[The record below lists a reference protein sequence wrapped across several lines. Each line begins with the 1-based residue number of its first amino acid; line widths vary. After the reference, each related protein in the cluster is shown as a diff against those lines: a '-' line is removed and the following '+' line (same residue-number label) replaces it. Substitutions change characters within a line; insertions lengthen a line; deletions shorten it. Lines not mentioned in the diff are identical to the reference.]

1 MALFHLNVSS
11 IGKSSGSS
19 ACASAAYRSCSQVTQ
34 TVMDSQTGI
43 EVSYTH
49 DFSNKKGLAFSE
61 IFAPEDADSWCLDRE
76 QLWNKVEQRETH
88 IKGRYA
94 RDIKLA
100 LQTEFTLDQNI
111 QILSEYVKDTFVKDG
126 IIADVNIHM
135 DDLNNPH
142 AHIMLTTRKLEKDD
156 NGEWVFGNKNRL
168 LDSKGWLVSVRNNWA
183 EINNKYFLI
192 HDIDKTITHESYE
205 ARGLGFIKSTIHEG
219 AAKHTEDKDYIL
231 ERPEYNRDII
241 NENLHYIKSNP
252 SVVIQSLAHNASKTQ
267 GAFGRVDLYKAIDVL
282 LDEIATRGNEAQ
294 ILVDEARTSLLS
306 KCEEIFHEVNQ
317 YDLTLDLDRY
327 DGVIRSEDGH
337 NNYENNSH
345 NDHNSNLSEINTAPH
360 NLVPSA
366 KIQENVIAIIE
377 RFFERDEQ
385 KVNINDEFEYIKQ
398 NSAKLIEEISRVS
411 AVFSKKDLAKA
422 LDTHINKTILQ
433 GIEDGVVDDK
443 INHKL
448 LAAAKEQ
455 LLKEYDGL
463 LSGLMSSN
471 EIVKLIDS
479 DLGGK
484 EVYTTKSQ
492 LALEKEFTSNIEH
505 LSESNHHS
513 LNVRELSE
521 EGPSVSKR
529 ITNGINNGLAKL
541 LTPDATAWLEKTLQS
556 LIGGSKTVTLTDEQ
570 TNAVLSLVNGS
581 DLVALSGMPGTGK
594 STVMAKLVAEYT
606 NHGYEVVGG
615 AISAVAA
622 LNLGTEANIK
632 SYTLSKWK
640 YDWDNRSQL
649 EKAGDVIRSLL
660 PNLTNKN
667 VMIVD
672 EMSMVDL
679 KMFNYITSKVVEA
692 GAKLI
697 VLGDNNQFSAIGIGG
712 ASEKLVDR
720 AENVVLTELFRQR
733 SNLDKEITRK
743 LSSYKVDEAITLLD
757 RDGRIKI
764 GNSPELTRSELV
776 DQYMTDVHSLN
787 GAKGSAKNN
796 ETNVIIAY
804 RNSEVQ
810 ALNLE
815 IRNRMLNSG
824 LLLTKKFGQGGQ
836 QFNGNK
842 SILKIAINEQL
853 VFTKNQRYLG
863 VLNGQIAKVVE
874 ILDNTRF
881 KVEVL
886 DGVNKKPRIVL
897 IDNKKFDQFDYGY
910 AITSYKA
917 QGKTYDYVY
926 LLIDASV
933 GYESFNVMATRHR
946 ASSVFYID
954 RGVLNDIVS
963 RKFDHDKEVHH
974 QNNKLAGNE
983 NAALFELLSRR
994 SSNILAEDYKDYEQ
1008 KLEVIQ
1014 IKAYLECRD
1023 KASSVYRQL
1032 LQWQE
1037 TMIHQEQK
1045 VELWDNKEL
1054 WSEFNSLREERS
1066 QHAQELVE
1074 GYSVYR
1080 KYISSSVVN
1089 YATLLKHADAATL
1102 EFDYLSSAKLQILYK
1117 TEPDHYKVNKESYN
1131 EIKLDIDTYLKN
1143 PSKNKSDRLLG
1154 KVEEL
1159 LAIQQEHKCNL
1170 ARLSSHIYNVENEKW
1185 NLESQRKSNIHYRED
1200 VKNFLNQTYKLGS
1213 QVTLANWHEL
1223 KQSMGI
1229 KNALDHV
1236 KNNPE
1241 SIGSLAGVGWSDKIA
1256 VSEARSRAVFNLS
1269 SLGNRLES
1277 YDKTITKE
1285 QELNGVISQKE
1296 TIELKTLKTTYNQ
1309 MDANKPLNPMQEKYL
1324 YGLHEHKS
1332 DLHTWIKDNNRE
1344 ATAKTSNKLGLD
1356 SLAKSKAVS
1365 DKNYNIKADLTY
1377 SEIHEKLSD
1386 NLVALSQ
1393 QLLPS
1398 MSNKKIEIDKHSIK
1412 CGSLSIELEGSK
1424 RGLWYR
1430 FSRTDEKGDLFDLI
1444 RVSQG
1449 LSNKQSAI
1457 EWGKSYLGLDKD
1469 NHLIN
1474 KSQSNKIVNKEADSA
1489 VSNKV
1494 METTK
1499 IRQSLK
1505 VLSPVPHDAAV
1516 FKPEVVFNKQLQ
1528 NKEENNKVID
1538 GIYAYKN
1545 IKNELCGYVVRIKDI
1560 ANNTKVTLPVVYT
1573 ENNHGI
1579 KSWRSKGLGEDR
1591 CLYNEHLLK
1600 DSNKPVLIVEV
1611 EKTADSA
1618 HSLYPEFDVFNL
1630 SGGANGFD
1638 KSNWSVLQDKQ
1649 VTIWPDNDKAGINA
1663 AHKIQSLLDEK
1674 NITKAKVI
1682 DLNKIDYLPE
1692 KWDLADNVP
1701 ENVRQHQI
1709 TGALFG
1715 AKGVESSVRIDKTIL
1730 DYMEFRQHD
1739 LNKDLDN
1746 QDLQSFDKHVQENMR
1761 NKFKLHY
1768 EAILLNKKLQTSNI
1782 LSVGDEVKI
1791 SSEASD
1797 LVDNYIKTIKL
1808 NSDTKLENISNA
1820 IHHDLSLLHKEVP
1833 KTILIEVTK
1842 IALEHTSQIINEH
1855 NVSNQKNELSNHAN
1869 NIISKQPY
1877 ALTSADLPILA
1888 LSLASNIINH
1898 NKNISSINE
1907 SSISEHSYKDGI
1919 HGNNQE
1925 HQQQIH
1931 LQQSINMTKNSF
1943 KLQLAQESIRF
1954 EQHQQHQVIQRQ
1966 MSQHQGIEI

>member
-11 IGKSSGSS
+11 IGKASSSS
-19 ACASAAYRSCSQVTQ
+19 ACASAAYRSCSQITQ

-61 IFAPEDADSWCLDRE
+61 IFAPEGVDSWCLNRE

-135 DDLNNPH
+135 DDSNNPH
-142 AHIMLTTRKLEKDD
+142 AHIMLTTRKLEIDA
-156 NGEWVFGNKNRL
+156 NGEWIFGNKNRL
-168 LDSKGWLVSVRNNWA
+168 LDSKGWLVNIRNNWA
-183 EINNKYFLI
+183 EINNKYFMI

-219 AAKHTEDKDYIL
+219 ASKHTEDKDYIL
-231 ERPEYNRDII
+231 ERPEYNREIV
-241 NENLHYIKSNP
+241 NENLQYIKSNP
-252 SVVIQSLAHNASKTQ
+252 SEVIQALAHNASKTQ

-282 LDEIATRGNEAQ
+282 LNEIATRGNEAQ

-317 YDLTLDLDRY
+317 YDLTIDLDGY
-327 DGVIRSEDGH
+327 DGVIRYADGH

-345 NDHNSNLSEINTAPH
+345 NDNNSNLSEINAAPT
-360 NLVPSA
+360 NIFPST

-385 KVNINDEFEYIKQ
+385 KVNINDELEYIKQ

-422 LDTHINKTILQ
+422 LDTHINKTILE
-433 GIEDGVVDDK
+433 GIEDGVVDQN

-448 LAAAKEQ
+448 LAAAKEAI
-455 LLKEYDGL
+455 LKEYDGL
-463 LSGLMSSN
+463 LSGLISSN

-492 LALEKEFTSNIEH
+492 LALEKEFTSNIDK

-513 LNVRELSE
+513 LNLPKLSE
-521 EGPSVSKR
+521 EEPSVSKR
-529 ITNGINNGLAKL
+529 ITNGINNRLAKL

-556 LIGGSKTVTLTDEQ
+556 LIGGSKAITLTDEQ
-570 TNAVLSLVNGS
+570 TNAVLSLVNGK
-581 DLVALSGMPGTGK
+581 DLVVLSGMPGTGK
-594 STVMAKLVAEYT
+594 STVMAKLVDEYT

-615 AISAVAA
+615 ATSAIAA

-649 EKAGDVIRSLL
+649 EKDGEVIRNLL
-660 PNLTNKN
+660 PNLTNRN

-679 KMFNYITSKVVEA
+679 KMFSYITSKVVEA

-712 ASEKLVDR
+712 ASEKVVDR

-776 DQYMTDVHSLN
+776 NQYMTHLHSLN

-836 QFNGNK
+836 DFNGNK

-863 VLNGQIAKVVE
+863 VLNGQIGRVVE
-874 ILDNTRF
+874 ILDNSRF
-881 KVEVL
+881 KVELL
-886 DGVNKKPRIVL
+886 DGANKKPRIVL

-910 AITSYKA
+910 AITSYKS
-917 QGKTYDYVY
+917 QGKTYDHSY
-926 LLIDASV
+926 LLIDSSV

-994 SSNILAEDYKDYEQ
+994 SSNILAEDYKDYDQ
-1008 KLEVIQ
+1008 KAEVIQ
-1014 IKAYLECRD
+1014 IKAYIECRD
-1023 KASSVYRQL
+1023 KASSVYRQM

-1037 TMIHQEQK
+1037 TMLHQDQK
-1045 VELWDNKEL
+1045 VELWDNNEL

-1117 TEPDHYKVNKESYN
+1117 TEPDHYKVSNENYN
-1131 EIKLDIDTYLKN
+1131 DLKSDIDTYLKN
-1143 PSKNKSDRLLG
+1143 PSKNKSDKLLG

-1170 ARLSSHIYNVENEKW
+1170 ARLSNHIHNLENEKW
-1185 NLESQRKSNIHYRED
+1185 DLESQRKSNIHYRED
-1200 VKNFLNQTYKLGS
+1200 VKNFLNQTYQQGS
-1213 QVTLANWHEL
+1213 QVALANWHEL

-1229 KNALDHV
+1229 KNALEHI

-1256 VSEARSRAVFNLS
+1256 VSKARSRAVFNLT
-1269 SLGNRLES
+1269 SLGNRLEF
-1277 YDKTITKE
+1277 YEKTITKE

-1309 MDANKPLNPMQEKYL
+1309 MEANKPLNPMQEKYL

-1344 ATAKTSNKLGLD
+1344 VIAKASNKLGLD
-1356 SLAKSKAVS
+1356 SLAKSTAVS
-1365 DKNYNIKADLTY
+1365 DKHYNIKADLTY
-1377 SEIHEKLSD
+1377 SEIHEKLSA
-1386 NLVALSQ
+1386 NVVALSQ

-1398 MSNKKIEIDKHSIK
+1398 ISNKKIEIDKHAIK
-1412 CGSLSIELEGSK
+1412 CGSLSIELEGNK

-1469 NHLIN
+1469 NHFIN
-1474 KSQSNKIVNKEADSA
+1474 KSQSNKIANKEADSS
-1489 VSNKV
+1489 VRNKE

-1516 FKPEVVFNKQLQ
+1516 FKPEMVFKKQLQ
-1528 NKEENNKVID
+1528 NKEGNNKVIG

-1545 IKNELCGYVVRIKDI
+1545 IKNKLCGYVVRIKDI

-1579 KSWRSKGLGEDR
+1579 KSWRSKSLGEDR

-1600 DSNKPVLIVEV
+1600 DSNKPVLIVEG
-1611 EKTADSA
+1611 EKTADIA
-1618 HSLYPEFDVFNL
+1618 QSLYPEFDVVTW
-1630 SGGANGFD
+1630 SGGANGFN
-1638 KSNWSVLQDKQ
+1638 KSNWDVLKDKQ
-1649 VTIWPDNDKAGINA
+1649 VSIWPDNDRAGIDA
-1663 AHKIQSLLDEK
+1663 ARKIQVLLETKD
-1674 NITKAKVI
+1674 ITKAKVV
-1682 DLNKIDYLPE
+1682 DLDKIDYLPK
-1692 KWDLADNVP
+1692 KWDLADSVP
-1701 ENVRQHQI
+1701 EKVWQHQI
-1709 TGALFG
+1709 TGALYA
-1715 AKGVESSVRIDKTIL
+1715 AKGIETNVRISKTIA
-1730 DYMEFRQHD
+1730 DYLEHRQNSLNID
-1739 LNKDLDN
+1739 LIDMSTE
-1746 QDLQSFDKHVQENMR
+1746 SFSKYMIE
-1761 NKFKLHY
+1761 KEKIKYKLHY
-1768 EAILLNKKLQTSNI
+1768 ETVLSKEILKTKDI
-1782 LSVGDEVKI
+1782 ISVKDEVTI
-1791 SSEASD
+1791 SSEASK
-1797 LVDNYIKTIKL
+1797 LVDNHIKSL
-1808 NSDTKLENISNA
+1808 HLSPDTKIESIA
-1820 IHHDLSLLHKEVP
+1820 DHIQHDLEQLHINTP
-1833 KTILIEVTK
+1833 KAVLTEVTNA
-1842 IALEHTSQIINEH
+1842 ALRHSEQVINEH
-1855 NVSNQKNELSNHAN
+1855 NKRCQINEVGDHTNKVDVVKTYS
-1869 NIISKQPY
+1869 
-1877 ALTSADLPILA
+1877 LTKADLPILA
-1888 LSLASNIINH
+1888 LSLSSNILNQH
-1898 NKNISSINE
+1898 QNADNKQIHIIQHDSQEHLQQKNLQHSINIAVSCFKARIAQGSMNFE
-1907 SSISEHSYKDGI
+1907 R
-1919 HGNNQE
+1919 
-1925 HQQQIH
+1925 HQQQ
-1931 LQQSINMTKNSF
+1931 
-1943 KLQLAQESIRF
+1943 
-1954 EQHQQHQVIQRQ
+1954 QVLQRQ
-1966 MSQHQGIEI
+1966 MIQHQGMEM